1 MSRTP
6 VALPGVTIPRKIP
19 LTYER
24 FTERFK
30 GFEDLPAVRALFG
43 HRAKAILRSLKVEFF
58 SSKWGFMGVSD
69 EDGHLMVSTYYLRT
83 GSPRDIYLDIIHE
96 LVHVRQ
102 FREGKELF
110 EDGYEYPELPTEI
123 EAYKTCIAEGRRLGM
138 NDRELFEYLKV
149 FWMSDKEVRRL
160 ARHVGVR
167 TPPARPRRPRRKR

>member
-1 MSRTP
+1 MTKP
-6 VALPGVTIPRKIP
+6 KLPDVRMPRNIR
-19 LTYER
+19 LTYDR
-24 FTERFK
+24 FTDHFR
-30 GFEDLPAVRALFG
+30 GFEKVPAVRAIFG
-43 HRAKAILRSLKVEFF
+43 PATAKALRSLRVEFY

-69 EDGHLMVSTYYLRT
+69 EDGHLMVSTHYLRT
-83 GSPRDIYLDIIHE
+83 GNPRDIYLDIVHE

-110 EDGYEYPELPTEI
+110 EDGYEYPDLPTEI
-123 EAYKTCIAEGRRLGM
+123 EAYRTCIAEGQRLGM

-167 TPPARPRRPRRKR
+167 APPARPRRPRRKR